1 MASKKAVNEIIKD
14 YLEEQGFNNEEQ
26 SSLITMFNKDIRD
39 IKKKREDEEPVV
51 DHGTTCIRIRSN
63 DAKNVLCD
71 L

>member
-1 MASKKAVNEIIKD
+1 MVSKRALNEIMKD
-14 YLEEQGFNNEEQ
+14 YLEEQGFDSDEQ
-26 SSLITMFNKDIRD
+26 SELIKTFNKDIREV
-39 IKKKREDEEPVV
+39 KKNRDEDPVV